1 MNELCFNTMNR
12 SAYLIGEEDPDLPG
26 QIDAAAAAGFTC
38 FGADAYS
45 LDRFESIRLTV
56 TDYEWLAIPKSTQET
71 PYQCV
76 PLWLTGSYC
85 PSGRRVGKLR
95 DGV

>member
-12 SAYLIGEEDPDLPG
+12 SAYLLGEEDPDLPG

-45 LDRFESIRLTV
+45 IDRFV
-56 TDYEWLAIPKSTQET
+56 
-71 PYQCV
+71 
-76 PLWLTGSYC
+76 
-85 PSGRRVGKLR
+85 R
-95 DGV
+95 DGGRVEDLA